1 MIKLGWVYLSTEVI
15 LLALLLNSCCKNG
28 NTSPAQTDYICNYL
42 IEADNNYR
50 IYKVSFSDQQDSYK
64 NWIREY
70 SYSQES
76 IMVNSYSTRNG
87 EKTIYYINNLGL
99 ADSSIYSYQYNNS
112 TISSKTYY
120 RYNYENY
127 LLMAIHPG
135 YNIGQPP
142 DTTYF
147 EYINGNK
154 SKTYKSKYYNS
165 PSFPQTF
172 TYTYNSIKN
181 IIDIESFNGSFVGR
195 LNQNLIGTL
204 TYYGSPEGIRNSTYQ
219 YIKNS
224 DGLVEERK
232 CKSWT
237 AGSTDPASFYID
249 KFEYKFR

>member
-1 MIKLGWVYLSTEVI
+1 MNRLGRVYLLTVVI
-15 LLALLLNSCCKNG
+15 TLILSLNSCKKCG

-42 IEADNNYR
+42 IEMDNNYR
-50 IYKVSFSDQQDSYK
+50 LYKVSFSDHQDSYQ

-70 SYSQES
+70 SYSPGS
-76 IMVNSYSTRNG
+76 ILVKSYSTRTG
-87 EKTIYYINNLGL
+87 ENTIYYINNFGF

-120 RYNYENY
+120 RYNSENY
-127 LLMAIHPG
+127 LLMAINPG
-135 YNIGQPP
+135 YNVGQPP
-142 DTTYF
+142 DTAYF

-172 TYTYNSIKN
+172 IYTYNLIKN
-181 IIDIESFNGSFVGR
+181 IINIESFKGSFVGK
-195 LNQNLIGTL
+195 LSQNLIATS

-219 YIKNS
+219 YKINVY
-224 DGLVEERK
+224 GLVEERT

-237 AGSTDPASFYID
+237 SGSTDPASYYVD